1 MRFYFLCVCLRIK
14 VYFYYPLRTYTI
26 KYRNLKVT
34 KMKRK
39 LGIKLIYILGD
50 IILAFTFGLFTF
62 RFSGIITTFNEL
74 NQVQINSI
82 LIYSAALALT
92 HVVLFLIF
100 KIYNILS
107 TNFSIIDA
115 VKVASFSFIASLIG
129 LVINIIVPDK
139 YLIFAWPELISWA
152 VSTVMLMALLTGM
165 RISPRLLRMFLRHRS
180 TPKTVRT
187 LVIGAGGAGKIVV
200 DDARYNV
207 DNKHNV
213 VVIMD
218 DDPKKIG
225 GMFLNIPVKGPIN
238 EIEKVIKEF
247 DIEEVDVAVANIDK
261 NRLHEILKLLSSS
274 NVRVRRFP
282 LLSEMEGPNDKQ
294 LIDVDIEDLL
304 GREPVILDNSEINT
318 MLHEKCVL
326 VTGAGGSIGSEL
338 VRQIFNTHP
347 KTLIL
352 FDIYENSTYDIQ
364 QELVRKMRNENIKDI
379 NLVTL
384 IGSTYNETRVE
395 QIFKKYRP
403 DYVYHA
409 AAYKHVPLMED
420 SPAEAIRTNVIG
432 TYNVAKTA
440 DKYQAKKM
448 VLVST
453 DKAVRPTNVMGATKR
468 FAEMIIQHFAE
479 VSKNTKYAAVRFGN
493 VLGSNGS
500 VVPLFKKQIEEGGPV
515 TITDKNIIR
524 YFMTIPEAV
533 SLILQCGLFA
543 DGGEIFI
550 LDMGKPVKIL
560 DLAEKLIRQA
570 GKTPGKDIK
579 IVETGLRPGEKL
591 YEELLLDAKSQQKT
605 KNNRIFIETREK
617 VACDVLKDLNTVQAV
632 FKMSDV
638 TDVKDLLSKIITTY
652 RVTNN
657 K

>member
-1 MRFYFLCVCLRIK
+1 
-14 VYFYYPLRTYTI
+14 
-26 KYRNLKVT
+26 
-34 KMKRK
+34 MKRA
-39 LGIKLIYILGD
+39 LWIKIIYGTAD
-50 IILAFTFGLFTF
+50 IILTFLFGLFTF
-62 RFSGIITTFNEL
+62 RFSGIVTSFSSFTNAQLIGVF
-74 NQVQINSI
+74 
-82 LIYSAALALT
+82 IYSGALALT
-92 HVVLFLIF
+92 HVLFFIIF
-100 KIYNILS
+100 KIYDILS
-107 TNFSIIDA
+107 QNFSIVDA
-115 VKVASFSFIASLIG
+115 LKVSIISFLASTIG
-129 LVINIIVPDK
+129 LLAILIVPNK
-139 YLIFAWPELISWA
+139 YLLFGLTELISWG
-152 VSTVMLMALLTGM
+152 VSSVMLMALLSGE
-165 RISPRLLRMFLRHRS
+165 RIFFRLYRMYIKRHS
-180 TPKTVRT
+180 TPKTIRT
-187 LVIGAGGAGKIVV
+187 LVIGAGAAGKIVV

-207 DNKHNV
+207 DNKHDV
-213 VVIMD
+213 VVMVD
-218 DDPKKIG
+218 DSPNKIG
-225 GMFLNIPVKGPIN
+225 GLFMNIPVKGPIN
-238 EIEKVIKEF
+238 NINKIIDEFKV
-247 DIEEVDVAVANIDK
+247 DEVIIAIANLK
-261 NRLHEILKLLSSS
+261 RERLSEILKLLSTS
-274 NVRVRRFP
+274 NVGVRRLP
-282 LLSEMEGPNDKQ
+282 LLSEMEGPNDTH

-318 MLHEKCVL
+318 MLYQKCVL

-364 QELVRKMRNENIKDI
+364 QELVRHMRSENIKDI

-384 IGSTYNETRVE
+384 IGSTYNEIRVE

-560 DLAEKLIRQA
+560 DLAEKLIRQM
-570 GKTPGKDIK
+570 GKTPGKDIE
-579 IVETGLRPGEKL
+579 IIETGLRPGEKL
-591 YEELLLDAKSQQKT
+591 YEELLLDITNQEKT
-605 KNNRIFIETREK
+605 SNSRIYVEPKETSLSELDIEMKKMKDILCVDDNLEIKN
-617 VACDVLKDLNTVQAV
+617 
-632 FKMSDV
+632 
-638 TDVKDLLSKIITTY
+638 LLSSLVSSY
-652 RVTNN
+652 APNQ
-657 K
+657 